1 MAGSS
6 LETKDMAN
14 QPDFAKLV
22 PGFDFLQKLVGS
34 AGAAMPAMGQ
44 WVAPTLNPE
53 ELEKRINELRTVQF
67 WLEQNARMLAATI
80 QALEVQRMTL
90 TTLKTMNVQMG
101 DLRDA
106 LKIRLPDPPAPAPT
120 PAPAPAAARP
130 AAAAPAPAPAADG
143 AKDKPAAGA
152 VDPMQWWSAL
162 TQQFGQLAAHA
173 MQEGAAA
180 ADAART
186 TLAHS
191 MAQAAATASAATGAG
206 AAPAQPGSAGKPA
219 ATAQAPDGSDAADA
233 ADTPAAAAAKAARKR
248 TSK

>member
-1 MAGSS
+1 MAKGTMSGSS
-6 LETKDMAN
+6 LETKDMAD

-120 PAPAPAAARP
+120 PAPVAARPPAAAPAAA
-130 AAAAPAPAPAADG
+130 DG
-143 AKDKPAAGA
+143 DKDKPAA

-186 TLAHS
+186 TLANS
-191 MAQAAATASAATGAG
+191 MAQAAATASG
-206 AAPAQPGSAGKPA
+206 AAPAQPGGPGKPA
-219 ATAQAPDGSDAADA
+219 ATAQAPDGADASDA

-248 TSK
+248 TGK